1 MSTLNSTVANPMSRF
16 CGPGRGWSC
25 AAAGV
30 TCGVAAAS
38 SLYPHADVVH
48 RVCARDASG
57 FGPTHANGW
66 YELTW
71 LERGTARFRVGQRQ
85 LVLRPGECLLLP
97 PDVENTPWV
106 QGVSVHQTWL
116 AAEFIAHA
124 CDELGRSQRR
134 LRDPLV
140 LWPDA
145 AVSAL
150 SRAFFLRARG
160 GWARAEPGQ
169 AATLDAI
176 AFALAAPEETART
189 DRGRSRR
196 LQAAL
201 ELIAHSYAEPLEVED
216 LARAAGMN
224 RFTFMRAFRAALG
237 QSPYQY
243 LLGYRLDRAAEA
255 LRGRANASVLEVAL
269 ACGFDDPGRFARMFR
284 TRFGCSPRSYCRQER
299 R

>member
-1 MSTLNSTVANPMSRF
+1 
-16 CGPGRGWSC
+16 
-25 AAAGV
+25 
-30 TCGVAAAS
+30 
-38 SLYPHADVVH
+38 VVH

-71 LERGTARFRVGQRQ
+71 LERGTALFRVGQRQ

-97 PDVENTPWV
+97 PDVENTPWA
-106 QGVSVHQTWL
+106 QGVSLHQTWL
-116 AAEFIAHA
+116 APEFIAQA
-124 CDELGRSQRR
+124 CDELGRSPRR
-134 LRDPLV
+134 LRDPVV
-140 LWPDA
+140 LWPEA
-145 AVSAL
+145 AVSSL
-150 SRAFFLRARG
+150 GRAFFLRARE
-160 GWARAEPGQ
+160 GWVTAEPGQ

-176 AFALAAPEETART
+176 AFALAAPDEAART
-189 DRGRSRR
+189 ERGRSPQ

-201 ELIAHSYAEPLEVED
+201 ELIAHSYAEPLDVAD

-237 QSPYQY
+237 VSPYQY
-243 LLGYRLDRAAEA
+243 LLGYRLERAAEA
-255 LRGRANASVLEVAL
+255 LRGRTHASVLEVAL

-284 TRFGCSPRSYCRQER
+284 ARFGLSPRSYRQQER

>member
-1 MSTLNSTVANPMSRF
+1 M
-16 CGPGRGWSC
+16 
-25 AAAGV
+25 
-30 TCGVAAAS
+30 AAAS
-38 SLYPHADVVH
+38 SLYPRADVVH
-48 RVCARDASG
+48 RACARDASG

-71 LERGTARFRVGQRQ
+71 LESGTAAFRIGQRQ

-116 AAEFIAHA
+116 APELIGHA
-124 CDELGRSQRR
+124 YDELGRARR
-134 LRDPLV
+134 LLRDPLV
-140 LWPDA
+140 LSPDA

-150 SRAFFLRARG
+150 SRALFVRARAG
-160 GWARAEPGQ
+160 CLSAEPGQ

-176 AFALAAPEETART
+176 AFALAAPDAAAHTEG
-189 DRGRSRR
+189 GRSPQ

-201 ELIAHSYAEPLEVED
+201 ELIAHRYAEPLGVDD

-243 LLGYRLDRAAEA
+243 LLGYRLERAAEA
-255 LRGRANASVLEVAL
+255 LRGRVHASVLDVAL
-269 ACGFDDPGRFARMFR
+269 TCGLDDPGRFARMFR
-284 TRFGCSPRSYCRQER
+284 ARFGCSPRMYRRQEWR
-299 R
+299 